1 MGDTQRDGTVMGEG
15 QQTRSPLLT
24 GVAYPAAQDGS
35 ADCDTDGGAAGRPL
49 RWCVAVVTTDGRLI
63 WNYAGSKWAVMD
75 SRILR

>member
-35 ADCDTDGGAAGRPL
+35 ADCDTDGGGSATADASLSTKSSPLTADLPGIIPAHSGR
-49 RWCVAVVTTDGRLI
+49 
-63 WNYAGSKWAVMD
+63 
-75 SRILR
+75 